1 MRALLLGTITLSLTP
16 SKDKALPIL
25 PAGQRGPFR
34 SVRVFRL
41 PDDSAVTSQEHPG
54 RPRGRVL
61 AGNAIDALARN
72 YPDQAP
78 GDIGVSFVNPPKRSL
93 RIAGR
98 DIAQGAAGPTA
109 FSGAGRGRR
118 LEVGELS

>member
-1 MRALLLGTITLSLTP
+1 MDFA
-16 SKDKALPIL
+16 A
-25 PAGQRGPFR
+25 AGQITHAAQSRDRDADVAG
-34 SVRVFRL
+34 
-41 PDDSAVTSQEHPG
+41 DSAVTSQEHPG

-118 LEVGELS
+118 LEVGELSGVATRVRHAGRV